1 MGLTTLVLLNGP
13 AGLRSFVVD
22 CWVPIPED
30 QDLEDLTFA
39 ATVRKAK
46 AVLPI
51 AETSSLS
58 WLALEQ
64 R

>member
-1 MGLTTLVLLNGP
+1 MQPVMLT
-13 AGLRSFVVD
+13 RM
-22 CWVPIPED
+22 VPIPED